1 MWNHEHFEVKEIR
14 LYDDDAQKNMDME
27 IIIEYLLEKGNYS
40 VSLIRTE
47 NPKEAFIGADFVF
60 FQIRVGKIEMRE

>member
-47 NPKEAFIGADFVF
+47 NPKEAFTGADFIF
-60 FQIRVGKIEMRE
+60 SQIRVG